1 MRPIQGSP
9 VSPRNIRLLLEY
21 DGTDFAGWQLQ
32 AARRTVEREV
42 RRAVFAATGEQ
53 PTLYA
58 AGRTDA
64 GAHAEGQVAN
74 FHYGGRLSARRLTA
88 ALNAHLPP
96 DVAVLRADDAP
107 QGFHAR
113 YSARRRRYR
122 YRYLDRE
129 ARPALDRA
137 RSWHVRGQLD
147 VLRMAQAATALIGRH
162 DWTTFCSASE
172 PPGDRVRTVA
182 AAQVERR
189 GRFVELDIVGE
200 GFLRGMV
207 RSVAGGLAEVGF
219 GRRQPG
225 WLAAVLAAHDRRL
238 APKTAPAA
246 GLTLVEVIYEPPEES
261 YSSSS

>member
-1 MRPIQGSP
+1 SELAKRPNTRSASAGAVPCMGPAPGRSRAVDPIRAPRRGLPPEMRPIQGSP

-74 FHYGGRLSARRLTA
+74 FHYGGRLSARRMTA
-88 ALNAHLPP
+88 ALTAPLPP

-137 RSWHVRGQLD
+137 RCWHVRGQLD

-162 DWTTFCSASE
+162 
-172 PPGDRVRTVA
+172 
-182 AAQVERR
+182 
-189 GRFVELDIVGE
+189 
-200 GFLRGMV
+200 
-207 RSVAGGLAEVGF
+207 
-219 GRRQPG
+219 
-225 WLAAVLAAHDRRL
+225 
-238 APKTAPAA
+238 
-246 GLTLVEVIYEPPEES
+246 
-261 YSSSS
+261 

>member
-1 MRPIQGSP
+1 VTSSR
-9 VSPRNIRLLLEY
+9 SPRNIRLLLEY
-21 DGTDFAGWQLQ
+21 DGTDFAGWQVQ
-32 AARRTVEREV
+32 AAGRTVEEEL
-42 RRAVFAATGEQ
+42 RRAVYAVTGEQ

-88 ALNAHLPP
+88 ALNAHLPL
-96 DVAVLRADDAP
+96 DVAVLGADEAP

-122 YRYLDRE
+122 YRYLDRD

-137 RSWHVRGQLD
+137 RCWHVRGRLD
-147 VLRMAQAATALIGRH
+147 VPAMAQAAEALIGAH
-162 DWTTFCSASE
+162 DWTTFCSAAE
-172 PPGDRVRTVA
+172 PAADRVRAVRMATF
-182 AAQVERR
+182 ERR
-189 GRFVELDIVGE
+189 GGFVELDILGE

-207 RSVAGGLAEVGF
+207 RSIAGGLAEVGS

-246 GLTLVEVIYEPPEES
+246 GLTLVEVVYEAAEES
-261 YSSSS
+261 